1 MAALREGQAQP
12 GAPAHAARR
21 GARVAAFISQCLR
34 FVLVGLTNAVVDL
47 GVLNLLLILHPTSD
61 RLGLLAYNT
70 LAVAAAILNSYVW
83 NARWTFR
90 ATATGS
96 RRERALFVAQAL
108 VNVAVN
114 NLVLLGIVDLDPV
127 PVGPLYLL
135 VSNAAK
141 LGAMVA
147 AATTSYVLLRVVVF
161 RGR

>member
-1 MAALREGQAQP
+1 MLGRQALQFCPVVEAVRQRGAAALLGQY
-12 GAPAHAARR
+12 
-21 GARVAAFISQCLR
+21 LR

-47 GVLNLLLILHPTSD
+47 AVLNLLLILYPTND

-70 LAVAAAILNSYVW
+70 VAVAAAILNSYVW

-96 RRERALFVAQAL
+96 RRERTLFAAQAL

-127 PVGPLYLL
+127 PVGPGRQSFLADPAGNRIELQEP
-135 VSNAAK
+135 
-141 LGAMVA
+141 GA
-147 AATTSYVLLRVVVF
+147 
-161 RGR
+161 